1 MSNMLLKTIS
11 DAIYISLGLG
21 LAFFHRV
28 KCERIRVKLPRSVC
42 QRRDGADPLS
52 LRHGDWVLNPAHR
65 PINGS
70 TGHNPAQSLS
80 TTQNIS

>member
-1 MSNMLLKTIS
+1 MSNMLLKINFRRH
-11 DAIYISLGLG
+11 LHLVGFR
-21 LAFFHRV
+21 LAFLHTV
-28 KCERIRVKLPRSVC
+28 ECERIRVELLRSVW

-52 LRHGDWVLNPAHR
+52 LRHGYWVLSPAHR

-70 TGHNPAQSLS
+70 MGDNPAQSLS